1 VSKLLVA
8 PLEALTDKRLTES
21 ERKVLLVLFSFRGKV
36 SDTVW
41 PGREKIAERANIKDT
56 GRISKITTSLAD
68 LGWLKKTKKGFS
80 GHNTY
85 RLTFPDALVAE
96 FTTNDDLPI
105 VAESTTSI
113 VAESTTSMVAKS
125 TTYNKQTS
133 ITNQNNKPVFVQI
146 GKCINLTAMFSVFWE
161 AYPRKQSR
169 EDAKKA
175 FLSEK
180 IDLATLKIILQNIN
194 DRTVSGEYSQKRK
207 SYIPLPAT
215 YLRGKRWE
223 DEVIYKTLEASNN
236 ASKQRGSNSRADYAA
251 SLNNYA
257 QATDF

>member
-113 VAESTTSMVAKS
+113 VAESTTSIVAEFTS
-125 TTYNKQTS
+125 CNKQTS
-133 ITNQNNKPVFVQI
+133 ITNQNNKPVLLVGKPPKPPAKQKPKFLKPTIDQIVDYKNELNAQGKNYISDPQQFFDYHESSGWVI
-146 GKCINLTAMFSVFWE
+146 GKSLKPMKCWKSAFHNWE
-161 AYPRKQSR
+161 RNQKLWEKQ
-169 EDAKKA
+169 
-175 FLSEK
+175 
-180 IDLATLKIILQNIN
+180 
-194 DRTVSGEYSQKRK
+194 
-207 SYIPLPAT
+207 
-215 YLRGKRWE
+215 
-223 DEVIYKTLEASNN
+223 N